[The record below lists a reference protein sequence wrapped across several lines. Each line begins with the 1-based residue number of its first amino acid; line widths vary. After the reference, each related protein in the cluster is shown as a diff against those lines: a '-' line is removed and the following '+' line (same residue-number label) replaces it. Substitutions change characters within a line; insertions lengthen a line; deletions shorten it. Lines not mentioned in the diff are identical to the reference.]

1 MSSVPKR
8 ALLSVHDKTGIAD
21 LARGLVEAGWELG
34 SSGGTALVLADE
46 GVPVVEVGEVT
57 GAPEILGGRVKTLH
71 PAIHGGILADRSDPG
86 HLADLEAR
94 GIVPIDLV
102 VGNLYPFTSDPGVEL
117 IDIGGPTMV
126 RAAAKNHAHVG
137 VVLGSCAH
145 HGRATNVNQLNPG
158 VRRERVE
165 VPNHQVDGHDASGFQ
180 VGQMPG
186 IGSVG
191 QDPAVDCWVQRLNP
205 ASKNL
210 RGPGDFADL
219 HHGYAL
225 VSQNQGRTPA
235 GAQLPARFDQP
246 ACQVRDTGLVVDG

>member
-1 MSSVPKR
+1 MSECRSGQP
-8 ALLSVHDKTGIAD
+8 
-21 LARGLVEAGWELG
+21 
-34 SSGGTALVLADE
+34 SSGG
-46 GVPVVEVGEVT
+46 VGQ
-57 GAPEILGGRVKTLH
+57 GAG
-71 PAIHGGILADRSDPG
+71 DS
-86 HLADLEAR
+86 
-94 GIVPIDLV
+94 DLV
-102 VGNLYPFTSDPGVEL
+102 EDRTVVSRVD
-117 IDIGGPTMV
+117 
-126 RAAAKNHAHVG
+126 NHAHVG
-137 VVLGSCAH
+137 VVLGRCPH
-145 HGRATNVNQLNPG
+145 HGRATNVDQLNPG

-191 QDPAVDCWVQRLNP
+191 QDPAVDRWVQRLNP
-205 ASKNL
+205 APKNL

-235 GAQLPARFDQP
+235 GDQLPARFDQP